1 MGGSLFEALFGC
13 THSRTTF
20 PLTPLPHSRK
30 MEVVPS
36 EPRTYVACLE
46 CGKELPYDWQTM
58 RRIKTPR
65 LGRMTLSFRRIGSHF
80 RLRSASWATPRKVYA
95 EGPLYC
101 IETATRRQAV
111 TLRGDA
117 GVVDGNVEMSET

>member
-20 PLTPLPHSRK
+20 PLTPLLHSRK

-80 RLRSASWATPRKVYA
+80 RLRSASDGYQ
-95 EGPLYC
+95 
-101 IETATRRQAV
+101 RQCCN
-111 TLRGDA
+111 D
-117 GVVDGNVEMSET
+117 DPQQ